1 MIPRA
6 FTRVVFA
13 YGEPVRVPREV
24 DDPALEALRLRV
36 EDGLKQASQRAE
48 EALEDEALW
57 KA

>member
-1 MIPRA
+1 LIPRP

-24 DDPALEALRLRV
+24 DDLTLEALRLRV
-36 EDGLKQASQRAE
+36 EQGLQQASRRAE

>member
-1 MIPRA
+1 LIPRA